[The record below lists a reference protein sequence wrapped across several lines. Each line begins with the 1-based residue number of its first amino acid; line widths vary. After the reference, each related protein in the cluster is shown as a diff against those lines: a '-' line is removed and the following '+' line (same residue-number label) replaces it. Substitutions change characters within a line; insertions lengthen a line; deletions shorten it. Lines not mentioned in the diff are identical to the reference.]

1 MGTKMTRIAAATAAA
16 VVLSGATLVAA
27 PAAFADN
34 GSCGYYSESRAVN
47 STSFCANKVVQSQVK
62 EGNTIHYARWA
73 PRGQTSW
80 QSANY
85 ANVAWYTYAFH
96 TV

>member
-1 MGTKMTRIAAATAAA
+1 MGTKTNRFAAVTAAA
-16 VVLSGATLVAA
+16 VLLSGATLLAS
-27 PAAFADN
+27 PAAFADS

-62 EGNTIHYARWA
+62 EGNTIHYGRWA

-85 ANVAWYTYAFH
+85 ASVAWYTYAFH